1 MSINRDELRAL
12 VREVVR
18 EAVRDVRA
26 TAKTPGPVAVP
37 PPPAPAPAPPT
48 QAGLSAP
55 PTQAGLSA
63 PPTVAHQFG
72 VEPTGPRAVEGKN
85 RTETVQLTNDRDLD
99 NFVRKL
105 LRLFESP
112 KTRADLKAGRL
123 SFRLAGATRAS
134 GGGASRRI
142 EAGAVTERHIAD
154 MAGGTLVLGR
164 KAVLTP
170 LAREKARTL
179 GITIEKER
187 K

>member
-1 MSINRDELRAL
+1 VSINRDELRAL

-18 EAVRDVRA
+18 EAVRDVGAA
-26 TAKTPGPVAVP
+26 TKTPGPVAVP
-37 PPPAPAPAPPT
+37 PPPAPAPP
-48 QAGLSAP
+48 
-55 PTQAGLSA
+55 A
-63 PPTVAHQFG
+63 PPTVADQFG
-72 VEPTGPRAVEGKN
+72 VEPTGPRAVDGKN

-99 NFVRKL
+99 SFVRKL

-123 SFRLAGATRAS
+123 SFRLAGSTRSS
-134 GGGASRRI
+134 GAGASRRI
-142 EAGAVTERHIAD
+142 ETGAVTERQIAD

>member
-1 MSINRDELRAL
+1 MNVSRDELRAL

-18 EAVRDVRA
+18 DAVA
-26 TAKTPGPVAVP
+26 GLSSAAKTPGPVALP
-37 PPPAPAPAPPT
+37 PPPAPAPPAPT
-48 QAGLSAP
+48 
-55 PTQAGLSA
+55 
-63 PPTVAHQFG
+63 TVADQMG
-72 VEPTGPRAVEGKN
+72 LEPTGPRAVEGKN
-85 RTETVQLTNDRDLD
+85 RTETVQLGNDRDLE

-123 SFRLAGATRAS
+123 SFRLAGATKAS
-134 GGGASRRI
+134 GGGAVHRI
-142 EAGAVTERHIAD
+142 ESGAVTERHIAD